1 MSLLTVVADVG
12 VVAHPQGIGG
22 NYSAGSVA
30 TITDRSNRRAKNAE
44 SSGND
49 GDGRLHLDR
58 VGGLFGNRCGG
69 SAVMFVVWLA
79 ECF

>member
-22 NYSAGSVA
+22 NYSTSSVA
-30 TITDRSNRRAKNAE
+30 TITDGSNCRAKNAE

-49 GDGRLHLDR
+49 GDGRLHLNR
-58 VGGLFGNRCGG
+58 VDGLFGNRCGG
-69 SAVMFVVWLA
+69 SAVMFVLWVV